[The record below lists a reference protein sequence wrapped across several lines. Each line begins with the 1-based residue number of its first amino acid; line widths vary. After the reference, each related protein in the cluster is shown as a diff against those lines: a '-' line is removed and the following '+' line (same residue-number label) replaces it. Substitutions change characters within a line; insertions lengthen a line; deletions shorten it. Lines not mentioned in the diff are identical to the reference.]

1 MTHEQSQ
8 EKVRTGEDRAED
20 EEGVQSRGRR
30 WAAAHPDSQA
40 TGGRSCT
47 EGEECCACPSARV
60 CITARL
66 NRPPGSGISPECL
79 RGSTFIQPGRPCV
92 CVCGGG
98 RAGAQDLKE
107 AQGSREGAPR
117 ARGRQAEGC
126 YVKLSHGVCARAPGG
141 GGARAGGDDARRRH
155 RCRPV
160 LLHAMMRRPLCLRK
174 RAARRAEA
182 GALDTELP
190 LQASAQSSSPAGSR
204 CLQPA
209 PRAAQRML
217 RATSP
222 SVYAGTSAR
231 IASERASERG
241 RERERERKRERE
253 RASERASES
262 EREREIKADARPA
275 LTS

>member
-1 MTHEQSQ
+1 MH
-8 EKVRTGEDRAED
+8 G
-20 EEGVQSRGRR
+20 GRR
-30 WAAAHPDSQA
+30 VLRVPKRQGLYNSPSQSPAGIWIAPECRLENVVADRPSYNPVAHACACAAAAAPALKTRRKLKD
-40 TGGRSCT
+40 
-47 EGEECCACPSARV
+47 PARE
-60 CITARL
+60 RH
-66 NRPPGSGISPECL
+66 G
-79 RGSTFIQPGRPCV
+79 
-92 CVCGGG
+92 
-98 RAGAQDLKE
+98 
-107 AQGSREGAPR
+107 REGKR

-262 EREREIKADARPA
+262 ERAREIKADARPA